1 MPKIKSHSG
10 AKKRFKKTASGKW
23 KYKRAGLRHLLAPSS
38 AKHGRSHRK
47 PGILNSTE
55 GEILRKFLPYN

>member
-10 AKKRFKKTASGKW
+10 AKKRFKKTATGRW
-23 KYKRAGLRHLLAPSS
+23 KYKRAGLRHLLTPMP
-38 AKHGRSHRK
+38 AKHGRDMRK
-47 PGILNSTE
+47 KSMLNAVE